1 MAVSERIKDE
11 ARRTIDGMQ
20 KFYEKYSDD
29 VDDAE
34 ELEHRVARIEAAM
47 EGCNGLSQEE
57 KIQKTAENLFEL
69 TCSQERTY
77 DAVRRELKI
86 THEAYKK
93 ELAKMGEQFS
103 RQLKELQKSLQDEF
117 KTVLTKIEDSGS
129 DSAAQPLILPSQ
141 PTEMASGLT
150 GAQGGLTGLLTKIIS
165 DYPGFSF
172 ATFIFILILVL
183 ISGHFDEILRL
194 FNAN

>member
-1 MAVSERIKDE
+1 MAVSERIKAE

-34 ELEHRVARIEAAM
+34 ELEHRVARVEAAM

-77 DAVRRELKI
+77 DALRRELKL
-86 THEAYKK
+86 TREDYKN
-93 ELAKMGEQFS
+93 ELNKIGEQFS
-103 RQLKELQKSLQDEF
+103 RQLKELQRSLQEEI

-129 DSAAQPLILPSQ
+129 DSAAQPILLPPQ
-141 PTEMASGLT
+141 PTETASGSP
-150 GAQGGLTGLLTKIIS
+150 GAQVGMTGILTKIIS
-165 DYPGFSF
+165 DHPGFSF
-172 ATFIFILILVL
+172 TTFILILILVL
-183 ISGHFDEILRL
+183 ISGHFDELL
-194 FNAN
+194 HLVNAN

>member
-1 MAVSERIKDE
+1 MAVSERIKAE

-20 KFYEKYSDD
+20 KFYENYSDD

-34 ELEHRVARIEAAM
+34 ELEHRVARVEAAM

-77 DAVRRELKI
+77 DAMRRELKL
-86 THEAYKK
+86 TREAYKN
-93 ELAKMGEQFS
+93 EMVKMGEQFS
-103 RQLKELQKSLQDEF
+103 KEIKELKISLQDEF

-129 DSAAQPLILPSQ
+129 DSAAQPLLLPSQ
-141 PTEMASGLT
+141 TTETTSGSP
-150 GAQGGLTGLLTKIIS
+150 GSQGGLTSLLTKIIS
-165 DYPGFSF
+165 DNPGFSF

-183 ISGHFDEILRL
+183 ISGHFDEFLRL
-194 FNAN
+194 FNGN

>member
-1 MAVSERIKDE
+1 MAVSERIKAE

-34 ELEHRVARIEAAM
+34 ELEHRVARVEAAM

-77 DAVRRELKI
+77 DAMRRELKL
-86 THEAYKK
+86 TRDAYKN
-93 ELAKMGEQFS
+93 EMVKMGEHFS
-103 RQLKELQKSLQDEF
+103 KEIK
-117 KTVLTKIEDSGS
+117 
-129 DSAAQPLILPSQ
+129 
-141 PTEMASGLT
+141 
-150 GAQGGLTGLLTKIIS
+150 
-165 DYPGFSF
+165 
-172 ATFIFILILVL
+172 
-183 ISGHFDEILRL
+183 
-194 FNAN
+194 

>member
-1 MAVSERIKDE
+1 MAVSERIKAE
-11 ARRTIDGMQ
+11 ARRTISGMQ

-34 ELEHRVARIEAAM
+34 ELEHRVARVEAAM

-86 THEAYKK
+86 MRDLYRDEISKVGERFSS
-93 ELAKMGEQFS
+93 ELKD
-103 RQLKELQKSLQDEF
+103 LHNSLQGEIKSVID
-117 KTVLTKIEDSGS
+117 KIGDSGS
-129 DSAAQPLILPSQ
+129 DGMPQLIPFNGHIKENVPDRKNEKFQFLAKIVSEHPEF
-141 PTEMASGLT
+141 TFFTLIVVLVLAFVSGHIDEL
-150 GAQGGLTGLLTKIIS
+150 LGLL
-165 DYPGFSF
+165 G
-172 ATFIFILILVL
+172 
-183 ISGHFDEILRL
+183 G
-194 FNAN
+194 N

>member
-1 MAVSERIKDE
+1 MAVSERIKAE

-34 ELEHRVARIEAAM
+34 ELEHRVARVEAAM

-77 DAVRRELKI
+77 DAVRRELKL

-103 RQLKELQKSLQDEF
+103 KELKELQKSLQDEI

-129 DSAAQPLILPSQ
+129 DSVAQPLLLPPQ
-141 PTEMASGLT
+141 THETPA
-150 GAQGGLTGLLTKIIS
+150 GGLGDKMNLLAKIIS
-165 DYPGFSF
+165 YHPGLSF
-172 ATFIFILILVL
+172 VTFIFILILVF
-183 ISGHFDEILRL
+183 ISGHFDECLSL